1 MLAKYVR
8 PLLTIPVAK
17 LVELMRSAGITPN
30 MVTYAG
36 FVLTIV
42 SALILGGGYFR
53 IGGFVLWGAAMFD
66 MLDGSL
72 ARATNQSSTFGA
84 FIDSTLDRYS
94 ESITFLA
101 LVYHYSNVSG
111 SRMQI
116 VLIFVI
122 LVGSLMVSYT
132 RARAEGLR
140 VSVTEGWLQRPE
152 RLTLL
157 IAGLILGPNIL
168 NLILWLMAVFTN
180 VTAFQRIFEV
190 YWRLRNAEPQRNT
203 A

>member
-1 MLAKYVR
+1 
-8 PLLTIPVAK
+8 
-17 LVELMRSAGITPN
+17 
-30 MVTYAG
+30 
-36 FVLTIV
+36 
-42 SALILGGGYFR
+42 
-53 IGGFVLWGAAMFD
+53 
-66 MLDGSL
+66 
-72 ARATNQSSTFGA
+72 
-84 FIDSTLDRYS
+84 
-94 ESITFLA
+94 
-101 LVYHYSNVSG
+101 
-111 SRMQI
+111 MQI

-180 VTAFQRIFEV
+180 ITAFQRIFEV